1 MLATHARF
9 LWTGGVFPC
18 QFVVART
25 MCIGIGFCPF
35 WGPLPELGSLARIGL
50 FWPELGSFGPNWAP
64 SAQNGPF
71 GPKWALCP
79 KWAPWPVMGPRP
91 EMGLP
96 LPK

>member
-25 MCIGIGFCPF
+25 MCLGTCFRPLFGVLSPNWAPIHSLAPF
-35 WGPLPELGSLARIGL
+35 WGSFARIGL
-50 FWPELGSFGPNWAP
+50 LWPELGY
-64 SAQNGPF
+64 F